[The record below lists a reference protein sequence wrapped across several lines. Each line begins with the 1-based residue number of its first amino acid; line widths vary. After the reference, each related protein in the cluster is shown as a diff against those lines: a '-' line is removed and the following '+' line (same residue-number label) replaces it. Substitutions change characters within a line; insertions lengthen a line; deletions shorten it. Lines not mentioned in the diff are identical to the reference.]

1 MNDGSDRT
9 GVCQDVVSSLARSD
23 ARPQTMTKDIP
34 ASPAPSDGEAHR
46 GLPSAVQVGV
56 HRDLLEAIIDSTD
69 DAVLSIDL
77 EGRIT
82 SWNKAA
88 EILYGTSAEDAIGA
102 MLHEI
107 IHANSIGL
115 YDLLQGRD
123 ERTFARREIVR
134 TRVDG
139 IRSIVEET
147 PSLLHDRSGEL
158 VGAVSISHDIRT
170 RRSLERDLAETR
182 RELELRNHRLERSNS
197 ELEQFAYVASHDL
210 SEPLRAVAGMVEL
223 LRRRYAE
230 QLGDD
235 ADEFINFAIDGCVR
249 MRSMID
255 DLLAYSRSTSGELT
269 LSPVPLGDIVA
280 DVISALSVEIQ
291 ELGAVLYYD
300 NLPAVDVD
308 RIKMHQVLQ
317 NLISNSLKFRRPDTS
332 PRIRVA
338 SEDQGAYW
346 RIEVSDG
353 GIGIGEAY
361 RKRVFEMFERL
372 HTREEYSGTG
382 IGLAIVSRIINA
394 HGGEIGVADNS
405 AGGTTIW
412 FTIPKGMA
420 VAA

>member
-1 MNDGSDRT
+1 
-9 GVCQDVVSSLARSD
+9 
-23 ARPQTMTKDIP
+23 MTKDIP

-46 GLPSAVQVGV
+46 GLLSAVQVGV

>member
-1 MNDGSDRT
+1 
-9 GVCQDVVSSLARSD
+9 
-23 ARPQTMTKDIP
+23 
-34 ASPAPSDGEAHR
+34 
-46 GLPSAVQVGV
+46 
-56 HRDLLEAIIDSTD
+56 
-69 DAVLSIDL
+69 
-77 EGRIT
+77 
-82 SWNKAA
+82 
-88 EILYGTSAEDAIGA
+88 
-102 MLHEI
+102 
-107 IHANSIGL
+107 
-115 YDLLQGRD
+115 
-123 ERTFARREIVR
+123 
-134 TRVDG
+134 
-139 IRSIVEET
+139 
-147 PSLLHDRSGEL
+147 
-158 VGAVSISHDIRT
+158 
-170 RRSLERDLAETR
+170 
-182 RELELRNHRLERSNS
+182 
-197 ELEQFAYVASHDL
+197 
-210 SEPLRAVAGMVEL
+210 
-223 LRRRYAE
+223 
-230 QLGDD
+230 
-235 ADEFINFAIDGCVR
+235 
-249 MRSMID
+249 
-255 DLLAYSRSTSGELT
+255 
-269 LSPVPLGDIVA
+269 
-280 DVISALSVEIQ
+280 VEIQ